1 MSNETDIFNSKHL
14 LGIKDLSPEEISYI
28 LDTSSNFKD
37 VLKRDIKKVPPLRGK
52 TVVSLFFEPS
62 TRTKTSFALAAKRLS
77 ADFVN
82 FSVSTSSI
90 VKGESLQDMALT
102 IQSLG
107 ADLVIIRHSSS
118 GVPLYL
124 SNILDVS
131 VINAGDGA
139 NEHPTQ
145 ALLDLFT
152 IQSHKKMIKG
162 LNVAIIGD
170 IAHSRVAKSN
180 IYGLTKLGANVR
192 VIGPPTLMPM
202 EVEKIGIEVF
212 NSTDEGIKDADVIM
226 TLRLQLE
233 RQSKGFLPSLEEYFN
248 LYGLTSERL
257 KLAKKD
263 AIVMHPGPMNR
274 GVEIASE
281 VADGPQSVIL
291 EQVTNGIAVR
301 MAVLYLLSGAR
312 Q

>member
-1 MSNETDIFNSKHL
+1 MFESKDL
-14 LGIKDLSPEEISYI
+14 LGIKDLSPEQISYI
-28 LDTSSNFKD
+28 LDTASNFRD

-82 FSVSTSSI
+82 FSVSTSSV
-90 VKGESLQDMALT
+90 VKGESIRDTALT

-107 ADLVIIRHSSS
+107 ADFVLIRHGSS
-118 GVPLYL
+118 GVPHFL
-124 SNILDVS
+124 SKLVDMS

-145 ALLDLFT
+145 ALLDLLT
-152 IQSHKKMIKG
+152 IQSHKKSFKG
-162 LNVAIIGD
+162 LTVAIIGD

-180 IYGLTKLGANVR
+180 IYALTKMGANVR
-192 VIGPPTLMPM
+192 VICPPTLMPAD
-202 EVEKIGIEVF
+202 VNRLGIEVF
-212 NSTDEGIKDADVIM
+212 HSIDEGIKKADVIM

-233 RQSKGFLPSLEEYFN
+233 RQTKGYLPSLREYFK
-248 LYGLTSERL
+248 LYGLNHERV
-257 KLAKKD
+257 KLAAKD

-274 GVEIASE
+274 GVEIASS

-301 MAVLYLLSGAR
+301 MAVLYLLGGVKR
-312 Q
+312 